1 MAASNIITME
11 GEDSPYHSLGD
22 RPEMELDLWQGQ
34 FNLSSLQGLEG
45 LTDEEFEEEDY
56 SRGSTCWGEDSVVTM
71 GTVHCRLQEEG
82 GQLQEE
88 EGQEERKYHTVK
100 RDNSE
105 LVKKIFILEELLRDS
120 ELSHIQTKE
129 EEAARRKDLETKLS
143 LERKKNEDFS
153 ARIEYLEEE
162 NTSLVQ
168 KSKELNNQLSSFIAE
183 KKELSLKISELEME
197 NTDQKQELHH
207 KTYFLQEEKCLD
219 ETFPHSLSRL
229 EQSETDSGCHIQD
242 SEELVSDL
250 QSRLAEMESELR
262 VLREGQRC

>member
-1 MAASNIITME
+1 M
-11 GEDSPYHSLGD
+11 
-22 RPEMELDLWQGQ
+22 
-34 FNLSSLQGLEG
+34 
-45 LTDEEFEEEDY
+45 
-56 SRGSTCWGEDSVVTM
+56 
-71 GTVHCRLQEEG
+71 

-129 EEAARRKDLETKLS
+129 EEAARRKELQTKLS
-143 LERKKNEDFS
+143 LERKKNEDFA

-168 KSKELNNQLSSFIAE
+168 NSRELDKQLSTFIAE
-183 KKELSLKISELEME
+183 NKELSLRISEQEME
-197 NTDQKQELHH
+197 NTDEKQELHH
-207 KTYFLQEEKCLD
+207 KVYFLQEDKCLD
-219 ETFPHSLSRL
+219 DCRL

-242 SEELVSDL
+242 SDDLVSDL
-250 QSRLAEMESELR
+250 QSRLTEMESELR
-262 VLREGQRC
+262 VLREGETC